1 MIAFK
6 KTAATTSAVAMAAA
20 ALTIGAGAATAQEGS
35 AGELDLHGTERELQS
50 AAEALNGPVTIAGN
64 AEGGPTVTYENRTD
78 NEQRCIGFVFPYS
91 TLDEVGL
98 KSYEIESD
106 NQFETLDNLGR
117 IDSVPGVSTLGAGF
131 DGAPT
136 AGETGGLFGS
146 LEAHVTP
153 FIADPI
159 LTGVRV
165 APGDTIE
172 WTAPTPNEPS
182 AGSVLCKDTGL
193 AIDYESYTGTDPQ
206 VVADQIN
213 GYLPL
218 DVVGAGSISGGSVG
232 SGADA
237 VGSLAGLTGAP
248 PVEEDEGGF
257 PGS

>member
-1 MIAFK
+1 MTAFK

-35 AGELDLHGTERELQS
+35 VGELDLHGTERELQS

-78 NEQRCIGFVFPYS
+78 NDQRCIGFVFPYS
-91 TLDEVGL
+91 TLDVVGL

-106 NQFETLDNLGR
+106 NQLETLDNLGR
-117 IDSVPGVSTLGAGF
+117 IDSVPGVSTLGAGL

-136 AGETGGLFGS
+136 AGETGIVDTLV
-146 LEAHVTP
+146 AHVSP

-165 APGDTIE
+165 APGESIE

-193 AIDYESYTGTDPQ
+193 EIDYESYTGTDPQ

-213 GYLPL
+213 GYLPV

-237 VGSLAGLTGAP
+237 VGSLADLTGEP